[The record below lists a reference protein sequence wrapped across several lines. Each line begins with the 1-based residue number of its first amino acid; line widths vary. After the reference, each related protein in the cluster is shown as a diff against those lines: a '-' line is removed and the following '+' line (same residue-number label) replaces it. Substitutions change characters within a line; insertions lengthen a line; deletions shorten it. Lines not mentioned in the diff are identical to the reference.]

1 MALLMKDK
9 VAVITGAASRRGI
22 GFATAR
28 RFAEEGATVAILD
41 LDAQAAQAAAAEIG
55 PQHRGWACDVR
66 DAERC
71 KAVIQEIISAYG
83 HIDALVN
90 NAGVSQ
96 AHRIM
101 DSTPQDY
108 DIVLD
113 VSLRGAYH
121 MSRAVIPH
129 MRGRRTGTIVSMGS
143 VAAQRGGGIL
153 GGPHYSAAKGA
164 VQSLAKAMARELA
177 PDGIRSNAVAPGLVD
192 TELLV
197 GKIDGAGMQKVA
209 ESTPMGRLAQPLD
222 IANCIL
228 FLSSDLSS
236 YVTGVVLDI
245 NGGLHIH

>member
-1 MALLMKDK
+1 MKDK
-9 VAVITGAASRRGI
+9 VAIITGAASLRGI

-28 RFAEEGATVAILD
+28 RFIEEGGSVAILD
-41 LDAQAAQAAAAEIG
+41 LDSNAANAAAAELG
-55 PQHRGWACDVR
+55 TKSKGWACDVR
-66 DAERC
+66 NAKQCDEVVQD
-71 KAVIQEIISAYG
+71 VIRHFG
-83 HIDALVN
+83 KVDALVN

-101 DSTPQDY
+101 DSTPADY
-108 DIVLD
+108 EIVMD

-121 MSRAVIPH
+121 MARAVVPH
-129 MRGRRTGTIVSMGS
+129 MRSRKSGTIVSMGS

-153 GGPHYSAAKGA
+153 GGPHYAAAKGG
-164 VQSLAKAMARELA
+164 VQSLAKALARELA
-177 PDGIRSNAVAPGLVD
+177 PDGIRSNAIAPGLVD

-197 GKIDGAGMQKVA
+197 GKIDDDGKKKVA
-209 ESTPMGRLAQPLD
+209 ETTPMGRLAQPID